1 MKLRIAVFPT
11 VDLTAVT
18 VGHHAA
24 FFAGRPFYGAAI
36 SEASLDGFISAFND
50 DSADAACTASNH
62 RVTAFRWEQGVAFI
76 FADSG
81 GSYGEANRIGTYSA
95 SNNATAPLPSSGSV
109 ANQMSKG
116 YLLQDVDDWA
126 GTDQGWIRNT
136 NALAAVVAAFVAGR
150 VTS

>member
-11 VDLTAVT
+11 VDLAAVT
-18 VGHHAA
+18 VGQHAA

-36 SEASLDGFISAFND
+36 SEGTLDGFVSAFNA
-50 DSADAACTASNH
+50 DSADAACTANNH
-62 RVTAFRWEQGVAFI
+62 RATAFRWEQGIAFI
-76 FADSG
+76 FTDSG
-81 GSYGEANRIGTYSA
+81 SSYGEANRIGAYSA
-95 SNNATAPLPSSGSV
+95 PNNTTAPLPSSGSV

-126 GTDQGWIRNT
+126 GTNQGWIRNT
-136 NALAAVVAAFVAGR
+136 NALAAIAAAFIAGR